1 VIVVPLHARGCDQ
14 AEVHGGAADACRPEA
29 DDHAYLFGGLTLPTP
44 SVPYPSPSCCITRA
58 MSVVDADVGVL
69 TRGAALSLL
78 RTRLAECGA
87 NLQRIYHNTRNAPET
102 LINLANDIQTS
113 SLGLKLVEHHAQTAT
128 HPGYVLDHFIEQ
140 WQSHVAN
147 IEQLTNKISQESQKA
162 SLSGSLYAAEQQQD
176 LGKLVDRLDHAQN
189 TLQEGVQLYH
199 QEEQNRRWLERQKH
213 STSSTLR
220 PDHGHNY
227 SGIELR
233 EHARAHFG
241 DAYYG
246 DVHITHYGRAS
257 PQTVTASKSS
267 TRHSRVLI
275 DNEDR
280 GAQSNQQIDAIQKT
294 MQTHNDYV
302 TSQLSLIV
310 QQTRPQ
316 QSLVFEE
323 TPPHLIGPE
332 RLKRSSE
339 LVHERTSIPRR
350 RHTGAVAFRVKFR
363 LPMLFSSRV
372 WEVARIDAHQG
383 WDLCFRTYNR
393 RPRNAKIF
401 EHCEIGDLEEVRL
414 LIQNGEASLLDVD
427 EDGRNLLSVSTT
439 MHNHVGNTNV

>member
-1 VIVVPLHARGCDQ
+1 
-14 AEVHGGAADACRPEA
+14 
-29 DDHAYLFGGLTLPTP
+29 
-44 SVPYPSPSCCITRA
+44 

-69 TRGAALSLL
+69 TRGAVFSLL

-87 NLQRIYHNTRNAPET
+87 NLQSIYHNTRNAPET
-102 LINLANDIQTS
+102 LINLARDVQTS
-113 SLGLKLVEHHAQTAT
+113 SLGLKLVEHHAQIAT
-128 HPGYVLDHFIEQ
+128 HPGDVLDHFIEQ
-140 WQSHVAN
+140 WQSLVAS

-162 SLSGSLYAAEQQQD
+162 SLPGGLYAAEQHQGLD
-176 LGKLVDRLDHAQN
+176 KLIDRLDHAQN

-199 QEEQNRRWLERQKH
+199 QEEQNRRWLERQKN
-213 STSSTLR
+213 SASSIVR

-257 PQTVTASKSS
+257 PQTVASSKSS
-267 TRHSRVLI
+267 TRHGRVLI
-275 DNEDR
+275 DNEDG
-280 GAQSNQQIDAIQKT
+280 GAESNEHIDAIQKT
-294 MQTHNDYV
+294 MQTHNAYV
-302 TSQLSLIV
+302 TRQLNLIV

-316 QSLVFEE
+316 RSPASEE
-323 TPPHLIGPE
+323 KSPHLIGPE

-393 RPRNAKIF
+393 RPRNAEIF
-401 EHCEIGDLEEVRL
+401 EHCRWGQLEEVRL

-427 EDGRNLLSVSTT
+427 EDGDNLLSVSTA
-439 MHNHVGNTNV
+439 MHNSVGNTNVRLRWLIGEVLVGTTTSSNGFSART